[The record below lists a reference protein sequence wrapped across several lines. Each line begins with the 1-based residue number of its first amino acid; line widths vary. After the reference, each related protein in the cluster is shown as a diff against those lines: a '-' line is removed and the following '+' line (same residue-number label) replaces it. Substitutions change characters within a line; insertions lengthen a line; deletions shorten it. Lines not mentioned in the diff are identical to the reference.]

1 MQMPDRH
8 EFDAIL
14 RLDLNAFVERTF
26 FEIKVSMPYCDNFH
40 VTVICSDLMALE
52 RGDFRRLA
60 VALPPRSLKSII
72 VSVAF
77 VAWLLGHDP
86 SLSIVCASY
95 GQQLSDD
102 PARLCR
108 QVMMSDWYKRLFPA
122 TRFVSKRP
130 ALADMVTTAGG
141 RRFATSVGGTL
152 TGFGA
157 DYILVDDPTKPDLA
171 HSSVERIKAN
181 EWARNTMLTRFDNK
195 GEGKAVIVMQRLH
208 EEDMIGYL
216 SSRLEMKVLAFPAI
230 AQHDEH
236 YEIETPFGI
245 IRHDRRE
252 GEALHPERES
262 LEVLLEIRREMGE
275 QNFSAQFLQMPA
287 PPGGSI
293 IKIGGFGQYDQTHLP
308 NFDQIIQSWDT
319 ANKDGELNDFS
330 VCTTWGKRGKQF
342 NLLHVWRK
350 KVDFFALQQAVYDL
364 AKLWDTNHV
373 LVEEAGSGA
382 HLMQGFKRDGFSKGV
397 AIKVRGS
404 KELRAHA
411 VAALIES
418 GQVLLPLQAS
428 WLESYLFELRMF
440 PAVRYD
446 DQVDSTTQALNWMSA
461 YSGPENWL
469 KMMEKY
475 AKMQSEEAWPGG
487 DDAQS
492 RTVIFTHV
500 NPRTEFKVC
509 TGRWVRSAEDGT
521 YRVTPAEWQGVMS
534 MPGVRRVDDP
544 GKEAA

>member
-8 EFDAIL
+8 EFEAIL
-14 RLDLNAFVERTF
+14 RTDFVAFVERCF
-26 FEIKVSMPYCDNFH
+26 FEIKGAMPYLDNFH
-40 VTVICSDLMALE
+40 VPVICSDLMALQS
-52 RGDFRRLA
+52 GDFRRLA
-60 VALPPRSLKSII
+60 IALPPRSLKTII
-72 VSVAF
+72 VSVAYP
-77 VAWLLGHDP
+77 AWLLGHDP

-108 QVMMSDWYKRLFPA
+108 QVMMSDWYKRLFPG
-122 TRFVSKRP
+122 TRFASKRP
-130 ALADMVTTAGG
+130 NLADMVTTAGG

-195 GEGKAVIVMQRLH
+195 AEGKAVVVMQRLH

-216 SSRLEMKVLAFPAI
+216 STRLDMKVLAFAAI

-245 IRHDRRE
+245 IRHDRWE

-262 LEVLLEIRREMGE
+262 LEVLNEIRREMGE
-275 QNFSAQFLQMPA
+275 QNFCAQFLQMPS

-293 IKIGGFGQYDQTHLP
+293 IKIDGFGRYDQAHLP
-308 NFDQIIQSWDT
+308 DFDQIIQSWDT
-319 ANKDGELNDFS
+319 ANKDGQLNDFS

-342 NLLHVWRK
+342 YLLHVWHK
-350 KVDFFALQQAVYDL
+350 KVDFFALQQAVYDQ
-364 AKLWDTNHV
+364 ARMWEARHV
-373 LVEEAGSGA
+373 LVEDAGSGA
-382 HLMQGFKRDGFSKGV
+382 HLLQGFRRDGFSKGV
-397 AIKVRGS
+397 AIKAKGS

-418 GQVLLPLQAS
+418 GQVMVPLPQQVP
-428 WLESYLFELRMF
+428 WLEDYLHELRMF

-446 DQVDSTTQALNWMSA
+446 DQVDSTTQALSWMAA
-461 YSGPENWL
+461 YSGPEQFL
-469 KMMEKY
+469 AAME
-475 AKMQSEEAWPGG
+475 ECL
-487 DDAQS
+487 
-492 RTVIFTHV
+492 R
-500 NPRTEFKVC
+500 R
-509 TGRWVRSAEDGT
+509 RAEG
-521 YRVTPAEWQGVMS
+521 
-534 MPGVRRVDDP
+534 
-544 GKEAA
+544 

>member
-8 EFDAIL
+8 EFEAIL
-14 RLDLNAFVERTF
+14 RLDFVAFVERVF
-26 FEIKVSMPYCDNFH
+26 FELKGAVPYSDNFH
-40 VTVICSDLMALE
+40 VPVICSELMALE
-52 RGDFRRLA
+52 RGDFRRLGI
-60 VALPPRSLKSII
+60 ALPPRSLKTII
-72 VSVAF
+72 VSVAY
-77 VAWLLGHDP
+77 VAWLLGRDP

-108 QVMMSDWYKRLFPA
+108 QVMMSDWYKRLFPG

-130 ALADMVTTAGG
+130 GLADMVTTAGG

-157 DYILVDDPTKPDLA
+157 DYMLVDDPTKPDLA

-195 GEGKAVIVMQRLH
+195 AEGKAVVVMQRLH

-216 SSRLEMKVLAFPAI
+216 STRLEMKVLAFAAI
-230 AQHDEH
+230 AQHDER
-236 YEIETPFGI
+236 YEIETPFGKM
-245 IRHDRRE
+245 RHFRAE
-252 GEALHPERES
+252 GEALHPARES
-262 LEVLLEIRREMGE
+262 LEVLLELRREMGE
-275 QNFSAQFLQMPA
+275 QNFCAQFLQMPA

-293 IKIGGFGQYDQTHLP
+293 IKIGGFGQYDQTHLLA
-308 NFDQIIQSWDT
+308 FDQIIQSWDT
-319 ANKDGELNDFS
+319 ANKDGQLNDFS

-342 NLLHVWRK
+342 YLLHVWRK
-350 KVDFFALQQAVYDL
+350 KVDFFALQQAVRDL
-364 AKLWDTNHV
+364 AKLWDARHV
-373 LVEEAGSGA
+373 LVEDAGSGA
-382 HLMQGFKRDGFSKGV
+382 HLLQGFKREGFSKGV
-397 AIKVRGS
+397 AITVKGS

-428 WLESYLFELRMF
+428 WLESFLFELRMF

-446 DQVDSTTQALNWMSA
+446 DQVDSMTQALNWMSA

-469 KMMEKY
+469 KMMEECERLRT
-475 AKMQSEEAWPGG
+475 QEGWVDDG
-487 DDAQS
+487 DAQS
-492 RTVIFTHV
+492 RTVVFTYV
-500 NPRTEFKVC
+500 NPHCEFKVC
-509 TGRWVRSAEDGT
+509 TGRVVRASDNGT
-521 YRVTPAEWQGVMS
+521 YRVTPEEWQGIAP
-534 MPGVRRVDDP
+534 MPGVRRVDGWD
-544 GKEAA
+544 KKAA

>member
-1 MQMPDRH
+1 MLMPDRE

-14 RLDLNAFVERTF
+14 RVDLNAFVERTF
-26 FEIKVSMPYCDNFH
+26 FEIKGAMPYLDNFH
-40 VTVICSDLMALE
+40 VPVICSDLMALH
-52 RGDFRRLA
+52 RGDYRRLGI
-60 VALPPRSLKSII
+60 ALPPRSLKTII

-108 QVMMSDWYKRLFPA
+108 QVMMSDWYKRLFPG

-130 ALADMVTTAGG
+130 NLADMVTTAGG

-195 GEGKAVIVMQRLH
+195 AEGKAVVVMQRLH

-216 SSRLEMKVLAFPAI
+216 STRLDMKVLAFAAI
-230 AQHDEH
+230 AQDDEH

-245 IRHDRRE
+245 MRHDRRE

-275 QNFSAQFLQMPA
+275 QNFCAQFLQMPA

-308 NFDQIIQSWDT
+308 RFDQVIQSWDT
-319 ANKDGELNDFS
+319 ANKPGELNDFT
-330 VCTTWGKRGKQF
+330 VCTTWGKLDKRIF
-342 NLLHVWRK
+342 LLHVWRN
-350 KVDFFALQQAVYDL
+350 KVDFFDLQQAVYDQ
-364 AKLWDTNHV
+364 AKLWEPNHV
-373 LVEEAGSGA
+373 LVEDAGSGA
-382 HLMQGFKRDGFSKGV
+382 HLLQGFKRDGFYKGV
-397 AIKVRGS
+397 PITARGNKEVR
-404 KELRAHA
+404 AYA

-418 GQVLLPLQAS
+418 GQVMLPAQS
-428 WLESYLFELRMF
+428 PWLESYLFELRMF

-446 DQVDSTTQALNWMSA
+446 DQVDSTTQALNWISA

-469 KMMEKY
+469 RTMAEL
-475 AKMQSEEAWPGG
+475 QRLRDNEGWP
-487 DDAQS
+487 DDEDPAS
-492 RTVIFTHV
+492 RTVIFTHTSL
-500 NPRTEFKVC
+500 NDDIKLT
-509 TGRWVRSAEDGT
+509 TGRWARRSAEGT
-521 YRVTPAEWQGVMS
+521 YCVTPGEWQGAQS
-534 MPGVRRVDDP
+534 IRGVTLIYHPDLS
-544 GKEAA
+544 

>member
-1 MQMPDRH
+1 MQIPDRH
-8 EFDAIL
+8 EFEAIL
-14 RLDLNAFVERTF
+14 RIDFVAFVERVF
-26 FEIKVSMPYCDNFH
+26 FEIKGAVPYSDNFH
-40 VTVICSDLMALE
+40 VPVICSNLMALE
-52 RGDFRRLA
+52 RGDFRRLGI
-60 VALPPRSLKSII
+60 ALPPRSLKTII
-72 VSVAF
+72 VSVAY
-77 VAWLLGHDP
+77 VAWLLGRDP

-108 QVMMSDWYKRLFPA
+108 QVMMSDWYKRLFPG

-130 ALADMVTTAGG
+130 NLADMVTTVGG

-157 DYILVDDPTKPDLA
+157 DYMLVDDPTKPDLA

-195 GEGKAVIVMQRLH
+195 AEGKAVVVMQRLH

-216 SSRLEMKVLAFPAI
+216 STRLDMKVLAFAAI
-230 AQHDEH
+230 AQDDEH
-236 YEIETPFGI
+236 YAIETPFGI
-245 IRHDRRE
+245 MRHDRRE

-262 LEVLLEIRREMGE
+262 LEVLLEIRRELGE
-275 QNFSAQFLQMPA
+275 QNFCAQFLQMPA

-308 NFDQIIQSWDT
+308 AFDQIIQSWDT
-319 ANKDGELNDFS
+319 ANKDGQLNDYS
-330 VCTTWGKRGKQF
+330 VCTTWGKLGKRF
-342 NLLHVWRK
+342 YLLHVWRN

-373 LVEEAGSGA
+373 LIEDAGSGA
-382 HLMQGFKRDGFSKGV
+382 HLLQGFKRDGFSKGV
-397 AIKVRGS
+397 AIKTKGS

-428 WLESYLFELRMF
+428 WLENYRQELRMF

-461 YSGPENWL
+461 YSGPEQFLATMTEYLRLRGLEGWPDDD
-469 KMMEKY
+469 
-475 AKMQSEEAWPGG
+475 EA
-487 DDAQS
+487 QL
-492 RTVIFTHV
+492 RTVIFTHI

-509 TGRWVRSAEDGT
+509 TGRMVRSSEDGT
-521 YRVTPAEWQGVMS
+521 YRVTPEEWQGVMS
-534 MPGVRRVDDP
+534 MPGVRRIETP
-544 GKEAA
+544 PAESE

>member
-1 MQMPDRH
+1 MQLPDRH

-14 RLDLNAFVERTF
+14 RLDFNAFVERTF
-26 FEIKVSMPYCDNFH
+26 FEIKGAVPYSDNFH
-40 VTVICSDLMALE
+40 VPVICAELMALQ

-72 VSVAF
+72 VSVAY

-108 QVMMSDWYKRLFPA
+108 QVMMSAWYKRLFPG

-130 ALADMVTTAGG
+130 PLADMVTTAGG

-157 DYILVDDPTKPDLA
+157 DYMLFDDPTKPDLA

-195 GEGKAVIVMQRLH
+195 AEGKAVVVMPRLH

-216 SSRLEMKVLAFPAI
+216 SKRLEMKVLAFPAI

-236 YEIETPFGI
+236 YRIETPFGFFD
-245 IRHDRRE
+245 HHRRE

-262 LEVLLEIRREMGE
+262 LEVLLELRREMGE
-275 QNFSAQFLQMPA
+275 QNFCAQFLQMPA

-308 NFDQIIQSWDT
+308 KFGQIVHSWDT
-319 ANKDGELNDFS
+319 ANKPGELNDFT
-330 VCTTWGKRGKQF
+330 VCTTWGKLDKRYY
-342 NLLHVWRK
+342 LLHVWRN
-350 KVDFFALQQAVYDL
+350 KVDFFDLQQAVYDQ
-364 AKLWDTNHV
+364 ARLWEPNHV
-373 LVEEAGSGA
+373 LIEDAGSGA
-382 HLMQGFKRDGFSKGV
+382 HILQGFKRDGFFKGV
-397 AIKVRGS
+397 AIKTKGS
-404 KELRAHA
+404 KEVRAHA

-418 GQVLLPLQAS
+418 GQVLLPLQAP
-428 WLESYLFELRMF
+428 WLESYLSELRMF

-469 KMMEKY
+469 RTMAEL
-475 AKMQSEEAWPGG
+475 QRLRDNEGWP
-487 DDAQS
+487 DDEDPAS
-492 RTVIFTHV
+492 RTVIFTYAIPV
-500 NPRTEFKVC
+500 SEFKVS
-509 TGRWVRSAEDGT
+509 TGRWACPSADGT
-521 YRVTPAEWQGVMS
+521 YRVTPGEWQGVQF
-534 MPGVRRVDDP
+534 MPGVTLVFHPDQP
-544 GKEAA
+544 KT